1 MFNLTGLLIAASEPM
16 LADDGEGGKY
26 LKEEYGAL
34 GFDDYGW
41 VALAMAILIGVM
53 IWKKVPGLLMRG
65 LDAKIEEIKQQLEEA
80 KSLRAEAEALRDEY
94 AAKIAGAE
102 KDAEAM
108 MEGAKTEA
116 EAILAKAESDSEKMV
131 KRRQRMA
138 QDKIAAAER
147 DALAAVR
154 ARAVEAA
161 AVASRSLIAQK
172 HDKSAD
178 SKLADEV
185 ISQL

>member
-1 MFNLTGLLIAASEPM
+1 MFDAITLLLAASEDAPR
-16 LADDGEGGKY
+16 
-26 LKEEYGAL
+26 AL
-34 GFDDYGW
+34 FLDDYGW
-41 VALAMAILIGVM
+41 VAAAMFILLLVM
-53 IWKKVPGLLMRG
+53 VWQKVPGLLMRG
-65 LDAKIEEIKQQLEEA
+65 LDDKIAEIKQQLEEA
-80 KSLRAEAEALRDEY
+80 KTLRAEAEALRDEY

-131 KRRQRMA
+131 ERRQRMA
-138 QDKIAAAER
+138 EDKIAAAER
-147 DALAAVR
+147 DALDAVR
-154 ARAVEAA
+154 RRAVEAA